1 MTTRFLCLIFLFSFL
16 FSVGYAQEADDVGL
30 ASNHWQVYL
39 ERRVNNAGQDR
50 LVFSNI
56 LSGEESEHI
65 VTGERY
71 TLLSDRM
78 IYFDPVQ
85 RVMME
90 VVPQQAPTS
99 FATIVLSSPFR
110 RVDWVVSS
118 DRQWLA
124 WTITTGE
131 ATALQTS
138 TSVLRL
144 GTNEIIPLFNDGPRN
159 GVRALP
165 VAFSDDNQILY
176 MDAHPD
182 SIGQFAP
189 YTQYAGLFGIQI
201 ETGEIINLP
210 EEPGCFCGGGFGAGL
225 MLRLDLRSDS
235 SGFDVNVTRLEN
247 NVTQRI
253 EALRL
258 RNYTQAGDL
267 LITEDGRQAIY
278 ALSLIEGFGT
288 TEQSVQTVF
297 MLVNL
302 QTMSQERLNDP
313 ITTYIHPIAW
323 TDDNSAV
330 LFTSPQR
337 NGTWKIHMDDGDFI
351 RVAEANYLGD
361 IRQP

>member
-1 MTTRFLCLIFLFSFL
+1 MLIRFFCFTVLALIITVTS
-16 FSVGYAQEADDVGL
+16 YAQEADDVGL

-39 ERRVNNAGQDR
+39 ERRVTNAGQDR
-50 LVFSNI
+50 LIFSNI
-56 LSGEESEHI
+56 LSGEESDNL

-71 TLLSDRM
+71 TLLNDRV
-78 IYFDPVQ
+78 IYFDSVQ

-90 VVPQQAPTS
+90 IVPQQDPTIFS
-99 FATIVLSSPFR
+99 TIDLTSLFR
-110 RVDWVVSS
+110 RVDWIVSA
-118 DRQWLA
+118 DKQWLA

-131 ATALQTS
+131 TTALQTA
-138 TSVLRL
+138 TFVLRL
-144 GTNEIIPLFNDGPRN
+144 GTNEVLPLFNDGPRN

-165 VAFSDDNQILY
+165 VSFSDDNQILY

-201 ETGEIINLP
+201 ETGEILNLP

-247 NVTQRI
+247 NITQRI
-253 EALRL
+253 DALRL

-278 ALSLIEGFGT
+278 ALSLIEGFGS

-337 NGTWKIHMDDGDFI
+337 NGTWKIHLDDGEFI
-351 RVAEANYLGD
+351 RVAEANYLGEL
-361 IRQP
+361 RQP